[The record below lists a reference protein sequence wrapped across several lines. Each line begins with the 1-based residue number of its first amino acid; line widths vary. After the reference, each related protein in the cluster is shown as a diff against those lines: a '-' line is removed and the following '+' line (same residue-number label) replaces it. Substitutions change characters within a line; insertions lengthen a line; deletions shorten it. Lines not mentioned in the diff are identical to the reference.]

1 MIKACRAQFLFDTFT
16 VGLETKLLAA
26 KHTWCS
32 QMALVSIGT
41 MAYKQIMMNLI
52 VRKVS
57 VIYLLFALIIV
68 KPIVPEDFK

>member
-1 MIKACRAQFLFDTFT
+1 
-16 VGLETKLLAA
+16 
-26 KHTWCS
+26 
-32 QMALVSIGT
+32 MALVSIGT